1 MFIKDMIESD
11 QIMFGIMQL
20 NENKDDIRF
29 KSMEY
34 LRKKGLFPR
43 YENYNTIYTST
54 LADLIKTE
62 SEAIIGSETINNES
76 DINILNMIYNI
87 LQYKRPDDYNGYT
100 VSVSDI
106 IILAR
111 DNHYIN
117 AYYVDKFGFV
127 ELENFR
133 DEIIK
138 NELSSYY
145 ILKISYSWGDEEND
159 RLFITE
165 EDAMNEAKHLA
176 VEESFITSSEH
187 ECEIGIIYNEK
198 DKEIKLHYT
207 YDDSWCYYKVV
218 KF

>member
-11 QIMFGIMQL
+11 QMMFGIMQL

>member
-11 QIMFGIMQL
+11 QMMFRIMQL

-29 KSMEY
+29 KSIEY

-62 SEAIIGSETINNES
+62 SEAIMGSETINNES

-106 IILAR
+106 IILTR

-207 YDDSWCYYKVV
+207 YDESWCYYKVV